1 MSWIK
6 RRLWPNTNP
15 RTFRWISKTDDHCYV
30 EVFTAEKK
38 KGLRYFGSH
47 TLLFSPK
54 TGHWHI
60 SRILPTN
67 QLETVASPDQS
78 KGSTVGFRRILF
90 LKKVKVK
97 GVLTNEKGAL
107 SVLRGIFSL
116 ESDSVLQGRQHYR
129 KA

>member
-1 MSWIK
+1 MK
-6 RRLWPNTNP
+6 VVLNNQ
-15 RTFRWISKTDDHCYV
+15 KGALL
-30 EVFTAEKK
+30 VFGESFFKESESE
-38 KGLRYFGSH
+38 R
-47 TLLFSPK
+47 SP
-54 TGHWHI
+54 
-60 SRILPTN
+60 
-67 QLETVASPDQS
+67 EQS

-97 GVLTNEKGAL
+97 GVLTNQKGVL